1 MLRRGWQWA
10 VTGTL
15 LLAAAVAVGLAVAGA
30 PAPPDALRMP
40 RAATTVAAGRPLAQP
55 LVRPGLPNLHRVS
68 PELYRGAQPTAEG
81 MAQLRALGVRTVVNL
96 RANHS
101 DADKLAGTGLRYVAI
116 PVTAVGIGDDHVARF
131 LRVAA
136 DPAAQPVFVHCQHG
150 ADRTGL
156 MVAMYRVAVQGW
168 EREAAIDEMLHGGFR
183 FHGIYE
189 PVLAGYVRTAD
200 LARLQEL
207 AGLAP
212 AAAAA
217 ER

>member
-10 VTGTL
+10 ATGAVM
-15 LLAAAVAVGLAVAGA
+15 LAAAVAVGLAVVGA
-30 PAPPDALRMP
+30 PPPGAAATP
-40 RAATTVAAGRPLAQP
+40 RATAAAAGCAWAQP
-55 LVRPGLPNLHRVS
+55 LARPGLPNLHRVS

-96 RANHS
+96 RASHS
-101 DADKLAGTGLRYVAI
+101 DADKLAGTGLRYVPI
-116 PVTAVGIGDDHVARF
+116 PVTAVGIGDDDVVRF

-168 EREAAIDEMLHGGFR
+168 EREAAIDEMLHGGFH

-189 PVLAGYVRTAD
+189 PVLAGYVRTVD
-200 LARLQEL
+200 LARLREL
-207 AGLAP
+207 AGLMP

-217 ER
+217 EW

>member
-1 MLRRGWQWA
+1 MLRRGWQWV

-15 LLAAAVAVGLAVAGA
+15 LLSAAVAVGLAVAGA
-30 PAPPDALRMP
+30 PAPPDAPRTPQTTATATP
-40 RAATTVAAGRPLAQP
+40 RAWAEALPQ
-55 LVRPGLPNLHRVS
+55 PGLPNLHRVS
-68 PELYRGAQPTAEG
+68 PELYRGAQPTAAG

-101 DADKLAGTGLRYVAI
+101 DTDMLKGTGLRYVAI
-116 PVTAVGIGDDHVARF
+116 PVTAVGIGDDDVARF

-168 EREAAIDEMLHGGFR
+168 AREAAIDEMLHGGFH

-217 ER
+217 GR

>member
-1 MLRRGWQWA
+1 MLRRVWQWA
-10 VTGTL
+10 ATGAVM
-15 LLAAAVAVGLAVAGA
+15 LAAAVAVGLAVAGA
-30 PAPPDALRMP
+30 PVPSNATADA
-40 RAATTVAAGRPLAQP
+40 AAGHAWAQP
-55 LVRPGLPNLHRVS
+55 LARPGLPNLHRVS
-68 PELYRGAQPTAEG
+68 PELYRGAQPTAAG

-96 RANHS
+96 RSSHS
-101 DADKLAGTGLRYVAI
+101 DDRLLEGAGLRYVAI
-116 PVTAVGIGDDHVARF
+116 PVTATSIGDDDVARF
-131 LRVAA
+131 LRVVA

-156 MVAMYRVAVQGW
+156 MVAMYRVVVQDW
-168 EREAAIDEMLHGGFR
+168 PREAAIDEMVRGGFH

-189 PVLAGYVRTAD
+189 PMLAGYVRTAD
-200 LARLQEL
+200 LVRLREL

>member
-10 VTGTL
+10 ATGAVML
-15 LLAAAVAVGLAVAGA
+15 VAAVAVGLAVAGA
-30 PAPPDALRMP
+30 PAPPGTSRTP
-40 RAATTVAAGRPLAQP
+40 RATAAAAPRAWAEALA
-55 LVRPGLPNLHRVS
+55 RPGLPNLHRVS

-101 DADKLAGTGLRYVAI
+101 DTDKLAGTGLRYVAI
-116 PVTAVGIGDDHVARF
+116 PVTAVGIGDDDVVRF
-131 LRVAA
+131 LRVAT

-168 EREAAIDEMLHGGFR
+168 EREAAIDEMLHGGFH

-207 AGLAP
+207 AGPAP
-212 AAAAA
+212 AAAAPQ
-217 ER
+217 R

>member
-1 MLRRGWQWA
+1 M
-10 VTGTL
+10 
-15 LLAAAVAVGLAVAGA
+15 LAAAVAVGLAVAGA
-30 PAPPDALRMP
+30 PVPPGA
-40 RAATTVAAGRPLAQP
+40 AATPRTAAAAAGRAWAQP
-55 LVRPGLPNLHRVS
+55 LARPGLPNLHRVS

-96 RANHS
+96 RASHS
-101 DADKLAGTGLRYVAI
+101 DSDKLAGTGLRYVPI
-116 PVTAVGIGDDHVARF
+116 PVTAVGIGDDDVARF

-168 EREAAIDEMLHGGFR
+168 EREAAIDEMLHGGFH

-189 PVLAGYVRTAD
+189 PVLAGYVRTVD
-200 LARLQEL
+200 LARLREL
-207 AGLAP
+207 AGLMP

>member
-1 MLRRGWQWA
+1 MGRYRRRDA
-10 VTGTL
+10 
-15 LLAAAVAVGLAVAGA
+15 AAAVAVGLAVAGA
-30 PAPPDALRMP
+30 PAPPDASRTPREAAAAAP
-40 RAATTVAAGRPLAQP
+40 RAWAEALRAAG
-55 LVRPGLPNLHRVS
+55 PNLHRVS

-96 RANHS
+96 RASHS
-101 DADKLAGTGLRYVAI
+101 DSDKLAGTGLRYVPI
-116 PVTAVGIGDDHVARF
+116 PVTAVGIGDDDVARF

-168 EREAAIDEMLHGGFR
+168 EREAAIDEMLHGGFH

-189 PVLAGYVRTAD
+189 PVLAGYVRTVD
-200 LARLQEL
+200 LARLREL
-207 AGLAP
+207 AGLMP